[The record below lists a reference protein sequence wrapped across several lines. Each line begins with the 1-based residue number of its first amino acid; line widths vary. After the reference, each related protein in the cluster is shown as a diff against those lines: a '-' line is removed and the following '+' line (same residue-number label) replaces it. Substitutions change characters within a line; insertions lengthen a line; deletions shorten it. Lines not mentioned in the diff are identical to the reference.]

1 MRAMRRRSL
10 PIGLALLFLLLGQAI
25 GATKDSCAALKRSFE
40 TKFDCC
46 QRAGTGNSRCDA
58 LHARYEGKACPE
70 VLCAIEC
77 NDNRDP
83 GNPATCDGYTEY
95 CCNDSCGICAPLDA
109 VCPAEFC
116 EP

>member
-10 PIGLALLFLLLGQAI
+10 PIGLALLFLLL
-25 GATKDSCAALKRSFE
+25 D
-40 TKFDCC
+40 
-46 QRAGTGNSRCDA
+46 GTGNSRCDA

-83 GNPATCDGYTEY
+83 ENPAVCDGYTEY
-95 CCNDSCGICAPLDA
+95 CCNNTCGICAPLDA

>member
-1 MRAMRRRSL
+1 MHAIRRSP
-10 PIGLALLFLLLGQAI
+10 PIVLALLFPLL
-25 GATKDSCAALKRSFE
+25 
-40 TKFDCC
+40 
-46 QRAGTGNSRCDA
+46 CDA
-58 LHARYEGKACPE
+58 LHAAYEDKACPQ

-83 GNPATCDGYTEY
+83 ENPAVCDGYTDY

-116 EP
+116 GP